1 MVSGLPKQKG
11 TSVHTGLHNV
21 VTLVWG
27 LLMLTLII
35 ISCGYYLWVVFI
47 SLGVSCCAATI

>member
-1 MVSGLPKQKG
+1 MVSGLSKQKG
-11 TSVHTGLHNV
+11 TSVHTGLRNV

-47 SLGVSCCAATI
+47 SLGVSCCTATI